1 MPTLDLRCPRCGS
14 DNIATRPRAGVLL
27 KLLRL
32 IDPFECRSCH
42 RAFVAFTF
50 SLDGDLRQRLWDEEL
65 ASPDDGDTD
74 AHRLRGLPPSAR
86 S

>member
-14 DNIATRPRAGVLL
+14 DDIATRPRAGVLL

-50 SLDGDLRQRLWDEEL
+50 SLDGDLRQRLWDEEPV
-65 ASPDDGDTD
+65 SPDEDD
-74 AHRLRGLPPSAR
+74 ADAQSLRELPPSAR